1 MLYSVEAMAPTVF
14 HWAEALLVVFKK
26 QLTKCIHGE
35 LKRFGYGT
43 IIMSFFLE
51 RVPLLRPQVAF
62 NELRERDS
70 RMLQWVE
77 VMAHHGGGRPRVKYV
92 ESCFCWLDD
101 QLLMIEYYAYANTE
115 FRDDPDLSLPE
126 DEQWGGLSK

>member
-1 MLYSVEAMAPTVF
+1 MSEKKIPIKDVKDFPLWMTLFTMQGVSRSHGAHQASRAHMLYSVEAMAPTVF

-51 RVPLLRPQVAF
+51 RVPVLRPQVAF
-62 NELRERDS
+62 NELRERDPC
-70 RMLQWVE
+70 ML
-77 VMAHHGGGRPRVKYV
+77 
-92 ESCFCWLDD
+92 
-101 QLLMIEYYAYANTE
+101 
-115 FRDDPDLSLPE
+115 
-126 DEQWGGLSK
+126 